1 MPDGVDPMMRLKAWL
16 VALGVISLA
25 VVICYIWLDR
35 PIALWVH
42 EHHAS
47 YRSRELLEPL
57 THIPDPLIPLGAIL
71 FFALGLRAFAGQP
84 LRKIYE
90 VILVCG
96 VSVVMAET
104 IKNGL
109 KWVFGRPWPETWKN
123 DNPSFIAHHAYGFHW
138 FEGGDVYS
146 SFPSG
151 HTTAT
156 LAVVSVLWICY
167 PRLRPLYAFAVL
179 AVAVGLIGSNFHFLG
194 DVIAGGFLGTTIGW
208 MTVELFADATHR
220 SVILG
225 GPGNDVRDAE

>member
-1 MPDGVDPMMRLKAWL
+1 MRLRTWL
-16 VALGVISLA
+16 AALGVVAVA
-25 VVICYIWLDR
+25 VVICYLWLDG

-42 EHHAS
+42 EHHTS
-47 YRSRELLEPL
+47 YGSRHLLEPL
-57 THIPDPLIPLGAIL
+57 THIPDPLIPLGAAT
-71 FFALGLRAFAGQP
+71 FFLLGLRAFAGHP
-84 LRKIYE
+84 PGKIYD
-90 VILVCG
+90 VILACG

-123 DNPSFIAHHAYGFHW
+123 NNPSFIEHHAYAFHW
-138 FEGGDVYS
+138 FDGGGVYS

-167 PRLRPLYAFAVL
+167 PRWRPAYALVGL

-194 DVIAGGFLGTTIGW
+194 DVVAGAFLGTTIGC
-208 MTVELFADATHR
+208 MTAALLER
-220 SVILG
+220 SRKPAKIEG
-225 GPGNDVRDAE
+225 A